1 MDFINKFPLED
12 SQKKYLKE
20 LEGRIKN
27 VMSDSLYCHSVNT
40 LEYAGL
46 IAEKILPDFPGLDF
60 FSLGIACLLHDYGK
74 IFSYSEL
81 VKIVEENNL
90 KVSSI
95 ELKMPQLLH
104 SFVGDYLVL
113 RDFNITETK
122 ILRAIKYHTIGYCDM
137 SMEDRILFIADK
149 VEKSRN
155 YEGVEYLRTLSL
167 ENINLCLLELYKNN
181 IIYIIK
187 GNNLMH
193 PDTVRVWNNIC
204 GGI

>member
-1 MDFINKFPLED
+1 
-12 SQKKYLKE
+12 
-20 LEGRIKN
+20 
-27 VMSDSLYCHSVNT
+27 
-40 LEYAGL
+40 
-46 IAEKILPDFPGLDF
+46 
-60 FSLGIACLLHDYGK
+60 
-74 IFSYSEL
+74 
-81 VKIVEENNL
+81 
-90 KVSSI
+90 
-95 ELKMPQLLH
+95 
-104 SFVGDYLVL
+104 L
-113 RDFNITETK
+113 RDFNIAETK

-155 YEGVEYLRTLSL
+155 YEGVEYLRALSL